1 MGTVPCVSSVGLKE
15 GKMGNSYDLGL
26 NAEAEA
32 SVFKISANSTIHLGK
47 VHISL
52 TPYASLL
59 SVGAKFNYGFFQNGF
74 SFESSFSNGIG
85 KGVSVNV
92 YWK

>member
-1 MGTVPCVSSVGLKE
+1 
-15 GKMGNSYDLGL
+15 MGNSYDLGL

-52 TPYASLL
+52 TPYVSLL
-59 SVGAKFNYGFFQNGF
+59 SVGAKYNYGFFKIDFLSKVVF
-74 SFESSFSNGIG
+74 SME
-85 KGVSVNV
+85 
-92 YWK
+92 